1 MEKNNELV
9 ESLNNLCDAFHNVL
23 NVIESN
29 DSYLN
34 VICNEYPFDLSFD
47 EMMHEVMSWR
57 DAVKEVVEKKSTRD
71 TYFSLEEC
79 TEEELLQ
86 LKGEIFDNLEDNAD
100 LLSEEDINYV
110 NGLVYYEDVPFE
122 ILEKVYG
129 HISFV
134 DEDFWCNI

>member
-9 ESLNNLCDAFHNVL
+9 ESLNNLCEAFHNVL

-29 DSYLN
+29 DNYLD
-34 VICNEYPFDLSFD
+34 VICTGYPFDLSFD

-57 DAVKEVVEKKSTRD
+57 DAVKEKSTRD

-79 TEEELLQ
+79 TEKELLQ

-110 NGLVYYEDVPFE
+110 NSLVYYEDVPFE

>member
-9 ESLNNLCDAFHNVL
+9 ESLNNLCEAFHNVL

-29 DSYLN
+29 DNYLD
-34 VICNEYPFDLSFD
+34 VICTGYPFDLSFD

-57 DAVKEVVEKKSTRD
+57 DVVKEVSTRD

-110 NGLVYYEDVPFE
+110 NSLVYYEDVPFE